1 VLFALVSSLSSSYGR
16 LPASFIS
23 HKTAFRWSLCIAVV
37 GILLLAPPGLAA
49 NDRVVYLDNNIL
61 WTADSQGGNR
71 EQVTDSENRIFTDD
85 QSPDGTTAVV
95 AGFFH
100 GASGLSL
107 VNLQTHMRTQI
118 YTGEAARPR
127 FSPDGK
133 KVTFDTSGSEADIK
147 TINTDGTGLTSII
160 TWKGAQEDPDFSPDG
175 SKITFD
181 SNTNSHGKSLGENG
195 PQLFVTNANGS
206 NPIQVTKTS
215 TAMVWAEDPSFSPTG
230 TTLAFRGENSSGH
243 FVFTVSTSG
252 TNQTQINTGGNGG
265 VPSWSPDGST
275 ILFQTNRNKSGVNY
289 DLYTVPSTGGAEHAF
304 ITDPTFSLEDGR
316 YREPSSTCQSFCAL
330 AHRFEPVLRFDTSEK
345 WRPLNVEQ
353 FFEEKRQYLCD
364 TKTGCETVPL
374 TNIAGLNKDRASTA
388 YVQVAGEGDVEESY
402 HSPYSECTSGGLLDC
417 DSGTRSAIY
426 YRSPGVYGGY
436 EYIDYWFFYRANH
449 YSGEIDFHQGDWEN
463 VTVAPSLTTDS
474 FDYAAFSQ
482 HGTDYAYARGV
493 LRCEGSPGSEI
504 PAAGTCSST
513 SDRIDDM
520 VAYGSHADYTTPCSQ
535 KLPTDC
541 RNNND
546 FLPSEFENGY
556 DGQKRWGRA
565 WEPEAL
571 LQMPAAGT
579 NSWVDWPGKWGSPKS
594 LPEGEG
600 PASPANQG
608 FKVECATINN
618 EPGCE
623 TGPRTSSVR
632 NPLGVISSHSVR
644 VPGLS
649 AVSCANWAGP
659 GIAAVACNPKDLRRA
674 VLAGDVGT
682 SPAMNLTV
690 AGRHSANGGGR
701 GVAQVART
709 SGLRNGS
716 ELTISGA
723 VTAETKIL
731 ARVYDRVSKHEL
743 LGMFHIGATRRAHTA
758 GTTKLHL
765 RVKIHRNR
773 EGRVSLSL
781 GRIHAKAIALV
792 G

>member
-1 VLFALVSSLSSSYGR
+1 MLGAL
-16 LPASFIS
+16 
-23 HKTAFRWSLCIAVV
+23 
-37 GILLLAPPGLAA
+37 
-49 NDRVVYLDNNIL
+49 
-61 WTADSQGGNR
+61 
-71 EQVTDSENRIFTDD
+71 
-85 QSPDGTTAVV
+85 
-95 AGFFH
+95 
-100 GASGLSL
+100 
-107 VNLQTHMRTQI
+107 
-118 YTGEAARPR
+118 
-127 FSPDGK
+127 
-133 KVTFDTSGSEADIK
+133 
-147 TINTDGTGLTSII
+147 
-160 TWKGAQEDPDFSPDG
+160 
-175 SKITFD
+175 
-181 SNTNSHGKSLGENG
+181 
-195 PQLFVTNANGS
+195 
-206 NPIQVTKTS
+206 
-215 TAMVWAEDPSFSPTG
+215 
-230 TTLAFRGENSSGH
+230 
-243 FVFTVSTSG
+243 
-252 TNQTQINTGGNGG
+252 
-265 VPSWSPDGST
+265 
-275 ILFQTNRNKSGVNY
+275 
-289 DLYTVPSTGGAEHAF
+289 
-304 ITDPTFSLEDGR
+304 SLEDGR
-316 YREPSSTCQSFCAL
+316 YRHPSSTCQSFCAL

-364 TKTGCETVPL
+364 TKTGCETGPL
-374 TNIAGLNKDRASTA
+374 ANIAGLNKDRTSTA
-388 YVQVAGEGDVEESY
+388 YVKVAGEGDVEQSY
-402 HSPYSECTSGGLLDC
+402 HSPYTECTSGGLLDC
-417 DSGTRSAIY
+417 DSGPRSAIY

-436 EYIDYWFFYRANH
+436 EYIDYWLFYRANL
-449 YSGEIDFHQGDWEN
+449 YSGEIDFHQGDWGN

-520 VAYGSHADYTTPCSQ
+520 VAYGSHADFTTPCSQ
-535 KLPTDC
+535 ELPTDC
-541 RNNND
+541 RNNNN

-571 LQMPAAGT
+571 LQMPNVGT
-579 NSWVDWPGKWGSPKS
+579 NSWVDWPGKWGSPKGGN
-594 LPEGEG
+594 PAEQDG
-600 PASPANQG
+600 PPSPANQT

-632 NPLGVISSHSVR
+632 NPLGLISSDSVR

-690 AGRHSANGGGR
+690 AGRHSTSGGGH
-701 GVAQVART
+701 GVAQAAGT

-716 ELTISGA
+716 ELTISGS
-723 VTAETKIL
+723 VTAETKIM
-731 ARVYDRVSKHEL
+731 ARVYEPVSKHEL
-743 LGMFHIGATRRAHTA
+743 LGMFELGATRRARIA
-758 GTTKLHL
+758 GTTKLRL
-765 RVKIHRNR
+765 RINVHRNR
-773 EGRVSLSL
+773 KGRVSLSL